1 MEHILP
7 YLFFTIIGYLS
18 GSIVYSYFLPKLFFK
33 KDILKISD
41 DGNPGC
47 ANVFKYVG
55 VPMGILCLA
64 LDFSRI
70 RSRLYR
76 LPYAQP
82 GKPAVCPRYCRADGR
97 ARVQPISAAQGR
109 QGNQRFVWKLSGPY
123 AAVFYGLVAGNTVC
137 YSVYRIPAQPAQ
149 PARGGK
155 LHGNACNEP
164 AV

>member
-33 KDILKISD
+33 KDILKSATTAI
-41 DGNPGC
+41 
-47 ANVFKYVG
+47 
-55 VPMGILCLA
+55 
-64 LDFSRI
+64 
-70 RSRLYR
+70 
-76 LPYAQP
+76 
-82 GKPAVCPRYCRADGR
+82 PAVLTCLNTSACRWASFALRSTFSKDTFPSLSPPICSARKACCLPSLLPRRRQGTR
-97 ARVQPISAAQGR
+97 SAHFCGSGR